1 MLRISNAFSAALLTA
16 ILGLCAAAQQQPPKE
31 TPEQQRHVA
40 PVPNPIAEQTG
51 HIAPE
56 SPSAAVDNG
65 QKIFSANCSFC
76 HGANAKGGESG
87 PDLLRSEL
95 VLDDVK
101 GNKIG
106 VVVHEGR
113 PDKGMPKFPLT
124 DAQISDIAA
133 FLHARIHEAAERSGY
148 KILNIVTGDPAKGE
162 AYFNGAG
169 KCSTC
174 HSVTGDLA
182 HIGSKLDAVSVQ
194 QRIVMPR
201 QGRGGFMRAPVP
213 KEERVTAV
221 ITLSSGETLKGYVEA
236 IDDFSV
242 AIRDD
247 NDEYH
252 AFVRHGDEPKIELHD
267 PLQAHVDQLMKYTD
281 ADIHNLTAYLVN
293 QK

>member
-1 MLRISNAFSAALLTA
+1 MFRKSSAGCAVLLLALFGFAEAGFSAPQTPSSQPGAEAEETA
-16 ILGLCAAAQQQPPKE
+16 A
-31 TPEQQRHVA
+31 TPADR
-40 PVPNPIAEQTG
+40 
-51 HIAPE
+51 
-56 SPSAAVDNG
+56 G
-65 QKIFSANCSFC
+65 QKMFLANCSFC

-87 PDLLRSEL
+87 PDLLRSQL
-95 VLDDVK
+95 VLDDVNGK
-101 GNKIG
+101 AIG

-113 PDKGMPKFPLT
+113 VDKGMPKFPLT
-124 DAQISDIAA
+124 DAQIADIAA
-133 FLHARIHEAAERSGY
+133 FLHDRIHAAAQRSGY

-162 AYFNGAG
+162 AYFNGPG
-169 KCSTC
+169 KCSSC

-213 KEERVTAV
+213 KEQRIVAV
-221 ITLSSGETLKGYVEA
+221 ITFPSGETVKGVVESV
-236 IDDFSV
+236 DDFSIAV
-242 AIRDD
+242 RDD

-252 AFVRHGDEPKIELHD
+252 AFVRHGDVPKVELHD
-267 PLQAHVDQLMKYTD
+267 PLQAHLDQLMKYTD